1 MMRRR
6 LTMIAT
12 VLVVMTAVFT
22 AGSAG
27 AASPIRAVKGTS
39 GFHWAP
45 STVHTAAGTRI
56 VWKAVTGV
64 HTVTAYGGKWKK
76 NTMLRAGGTTS
87 FTFQSRG
94 VYHFRC
100 RFHSV
105 LVNGVCRGM
114 CGQVVVT

>member
-1 MMRRR
+1 MRRR
-6 LTMIAT
+6 LTIIAT
-12 VLVVMTAVFT
+12 VIVVMMAVFN

-27 AASPIRAVKGTS
+27 AASSFRAVGGAS

-45 STVHTAAGTRI
+45 GSVRVAAGTRV
-56 VWKAVTGV
+56 VWKAVTGT

-76 NTMLRAGGTTS
+76 NTTISRGGTTS
-87 FTFQSRG
+87 FTFRSRG

-105 LVNGVCRGM
+105 LVNGACRGM
-114 CGQVVVT
+114 CGKVVVT

>member
-1 MMRRR
+1 MRRR
-6 LTMIAT
+6 LTIIAT
-12 VLVVMTAVFT
+12 VIAVMMAMFS

-27 AASPIRAVKGTS
+27 AASSIRAVKGAS
-39 GFHWAP
+39 GFHWTP
-45 STVHTAAGTRI
+45 SIVHTAAGTRV

-64 HTVTAYGGKWKK
+64 HTVTAYGGRWKK
-76 NTMLRAGGTTS
+76 NTLLSKGGTTS
-87 FTFQSRG
+87 FTFRSRG

-114 CGQVVVT
+114 CGKVVVT

>member
-1 MMRRR
+1 MRRR
-6 LTMIAT
+6 LMIIAT
-12 VLVVMTAVFT
+12 VIAVMMAVFS

-27 AASPIRAVKGTS
+27 AASSIRAVGGAS

-45 STVHTAAGTRI
+45 GSVRVAAGTKI
-56 VWKAVTGV
+56 VWKAVTGT
-64 HTVTAYGGKWKK
+64 HTVTAYGGRWKK
-76 NTMLRAGGTTS
+76 NTTLTSGGTTS
-87 FTFQSRG
+87 FTFRSRG

-114 CGQVVVT
+114 CGKVVVT